1 MSTANLR
8 RHLHETRNRPA
19 GINNRR
25 DVHRDRFLLL
35 AKRWIGGAVLAPAC
49 LVTAVTLIMMLWRA
63 VTRMDFLRSEE
74 FVFFS
79 FGGVLWAAAY
89 LSGLRPVTAYVFGHE
104 FSHLVTARLFGGHIF
119 DWKVSAQGGYVET
132 DKSNTWIT
140 LAPYLIPFYTLIIM
154 VVFGIVGL
162 ALDMQQP
169 HAVSIGS
176 WTVHLKPMRIL
187 YALVG
192 LTWCFHATYTVKTV
206 LAEQGDLKRNGEFFS
221 MMLIFLIN
229 AFLLIA
235 LFLAA
240 SPSPGLGFAEVAR
253 CWWSVASGI
262 VSWLWNLVF

>member
-25 DVHRDRFLLL
+25 DVERDRFLLL
-35 AKRWIGGAVLAPAC
+35 MKRWIGGALLAPAC
-49 LVTAVTLIMMLWRA
+49 LVTAITLIVMLWRA

-74 FVFFS
+74 FIFFS
-79 FGGVLWAAAY
+79 FGGILWAIAY
-89 LSGLRPVTAYVFGHE
+89 LTGLRPVTAYVLGHE
-104 FSHLVTARLFGGHIF
+104 LSHLFTARMFGGRIF
-119 DWKVSAQGGYVET
+119 DWKVSAAGGYVET

-140 LAPYLIPFYTLIIM
+140 LAPYLIPFYTLLIM
-154 VVFGIVGL
+154 LAFGIAGL
-162 ALDMQQP
+162 ALDMQEA
-169 HAVSIGS
+169 HTVSVWK
-176 WTVHLKPMRIL
+176 WTVHLKPMRFL
-187 YALVG
+187 YALIG

-206 LAEQGDLKRNGEFFS
+206 IAEQGDLKRNGEFFS

-240 SPSPGLGFAEVAR
+240 SPSPGLGLAEVGR
-253 CWWSVASGI
+253 CWWSVATGI
-262 VSWLWNLVF
+262 VGWVWDLVW

>member
-35 AKRWIGGAVLAPAC
+35 MKRWVGGAVLAPAC
-49 LVTAVTLIMMLWRA
+49 LVTAITLILMLWRA
-63 VTRMDFLRSEE
+63 VTRMGFLKSEE
-74 FVFFS
+74 FVFFT
-79 FGGVLWAAAY
+79 FGGVLWGLAY
-89 LSGLRPVTAYVFGHE
+89 LAGLRPVTAYVFGHE
-104 FSHLVTARLFGGHIF
+104 FSHLVTARMFGGRIF
-119 DWKVSAQGGYVET
+119 DWKVSAAGGYVET

-154 VVFGIVGL
+154 MIFGIAGL
-162 ALDMQQP
+162 ALDMQEA
-169 HAVSIGS
+169 HAVSIWN
-176 WTVHLKPMRIL
+176 WTVHLKPTRFL

-192 LTWCFHATYTVKTV
+192 LTWFFHATYTVKTV

-240 SPSPGLGFAEVAR
+240 SPSPGLGIAEVAR
-253 CWWSVASGI
+253 CWWSVASG
-262 VSWLWNLVF
+262 VVGWLWHLVV

>member
-1 MSTANLR
+1 
-8 RHLHETRNRPA
+8 
-19 GINNRR
+19 
-25 DVHRDRFLLL
+25 
-35 AKRWIGGAVLAPAC
+35 
-49 LVTAVTLIMMLWRA
+49 
-63 VTRMDFLRSEE
+63 
-74 FVFFS
+74 
-79 FGGVLWAAAY
+79 VLWAVAY

-104 FSHLVTARLFGGHIF
+104 FSHLVTARLFGGRIF

-162 ALDMQQP
+162 TLDMQQP
-169 HAVSIGS
+169 HALSIWK
-176 WTVHLKPMRIL
+176 WTVHLKPTRFL

-240 SPSPGLGFAEVAR
+240 SPSPGLGIAEVAR
-253 CWWSVASGI
+253 CWWSVASGV
-262 VSWLWNLVF
+262 VSWLWNLVVSSAAGLCPHLRQMTTQHARRPLTSSPSPSSRARSARCWRAHRQRVGRG